1 MRKIEIIVKTRA
13 KKTEI
18 IEELG
23 DKLTMAVKAAPEDG
37 KANIELLKFLSRHY
51 KCRPEIVSG
60 FSSKRKII
68 RLS

>member
-1 MRKIEIIVKTRA
+1 MRIVEVTVKTRA

-18 IEELG
+18 TEESG
-23 DKLTMAVKAAPEDG
+23 DKLTIAVKAVPEDG
-37 KANIELLKFLSRHY
+37 KANIELLKLLSRHY

-60 FSSKRKII
+60 HTSRRKII